1 MDGVVVFH
9 TLLFRLVSLDGA
21 RLEKKPNKNKSY
33 KTFQVLRPQKEK
45 QKYFFTTK
53 TMSHHLGSQIQK
65 YKRTKKQTFIFCGKP
80 VLITPVGSISLLRNL
95 IDGALLSTL
104 ALVIGNLCS
113 ENKAVVC
120 FSSYCMHA
128 QS

>member
-1 MDGVVVFH
+1 MNH
-9 TLLFRLVSLDGA
+9 HIT
-21 RLEKKPNKNKSY
+21 EKRNLGGISGHKYKNTNGPKNKH
-33 KTFQVLRPQKEK
+33 L
-45 QKYFFTTK
+45 FF
-53 TMSHHLGSQIQK
+53 
-65 YKRTKKQTFIFCGKP
+65 
-80 VLITPVGSISLLRNL
+80 LITPVGSISLLRNL

>member
-1 MDGVVVFH
+1 MSH
-9 TLLFRLVSLDGA
+9 HIT
-21 RLEKKPNKNKSY
+21 EKKSW
-33 KTFQVLRPQKEK
+33 R
-45 QKYFFTTK
+45 
-53 TMSHHLGSQIQK
+53 HLGSQIQK